1 MKRRL
6 PSMPSRIR
14 KGVTEAPLPPPPLR
28 PEGMLSSEDLAV
40 MRSAYGNPGE
50 PNSGD
55 VRKLLDHIAACDRL
69 LGMVEPAVR
78 IAIAARANSFRAA
91 RHHDPLRGKVK
102 TSMAEAIQHLAG
114 IFDQPDG
121 KLAKAAY
128 GRLQAATLRQAAL
141 DLIMEGVPGSEPFR
155 DWLKHRAEKLDKEH
169 RT

>member
-1 MKRRL
+1 MRRRL

-14 KGVTEAPLPPPPLR
+14 SEPVSPPPPLR
-28 PEGMLSSEDLAV
+28 PEGMLSSDVLNGIKGRVDANLADI
-40 MRSAYGNPGE
+40 S
-50 PNSGD
+50 D
-55 VRKLLDHIAACDRL
+55 VILLLPHVAACDRL
-69 LGMVEPAVR
+69 LGMLEPAVR

-102 TSMAEAIQHLAG
+102 TSMAEAIQHLAA

-128 GRLQAATLRQAAL
+128 GRLQAAALRQAAL

-155 DWLKHRAEKLDKEH
+155 DWLKQRADKLDKEH
-169 RT
+169 RK